1 MTSTGSESCSVM
13 QWGINFTGLS
23 LQLVHNS
30 TTASSSGLAVG
41 DLCRH
46 RGRRN

>member
-1 MTSTGSESCSVM
+1 MASTGSESCSVM

-23 LQLVHNS
+23 LQLVHKS
-30 TTASSSGLAVG
+30 ATASRSGLAVG
-41 DLCRH
+41 DLDRH